1 MYCCKL
7 RGIVV
12 SSFVVGLMVVCAG
25 LVLSLSAT
33 PALAQA
39 TSTGT
44 VSGQVTDPQNAAVV
58 GAEVKMFDPS
68 RNFSKS
74 TTTNETGRFIFVN
87 VEPGIYDV
95 TVNKA
100 GFATAKVQGQ
110 RVEVGLAL
118 TLNITLQLGSTSTII
133 EVQASAGAELQTMNA
148 TVGTT
153 MNFQSLIALPNLG
166 RDASTLVELQ
176 PAVTPN
182 GAVAGAVRDQNT
194 FQLDGANNS
203 NDMDGTMNT
212 YTPSYASNGGP
223 TGVMPTPV
231 ESIEEFKVGTVGQTA
246 DFNASSGGQISMVT
260 RRGTNQWHGTLYEF
274 YFASNFGAA
283 NNWRN
288 NHTPDPIRGL
298 PYTPIPPAHYN
309 RFGVAGG
316 GPLLPRFWGGKTYIF
331 ANWEAFRYTNATN
344 YERSTPT
351 ALMRAGV
358 VSIQNSAGV
367 YQQYNLNPVPVTV
380 NGVTY
385 PVAQCPAGA
394 CDPRGLGLNPIVKQ
408 IWDKYMPL
416 PNDPTFGDQV
426 NTQGYLAAVAIP
438 QKSAL
443 LATRL
448 DHDFSEKMRFMATY
462 RYYGFT
468 QLTTSQVDIG
478 GALPGDQ
485 FGVPAAQAPRP
496 QKPHSITAGLTS
508 TITPNL
514 TNDFRANY
522 LRNWWQ
528 WSTAA
533 APPQLPGLG
542 GALEIGGESA
552 NALIPY
558 NVNTQSVRQRFWDG
572 QDQYYRD
579 DMSLL
584 HGNHLF
590 QFGALYQRNFEYHSR
605 NDNGQGIMTSVVYQS
620 AANAGNMLPG
630 YIPTGVPA
638 NQVSNWTSLYNQ
650 VTGIVTQPQVV
661 YTRAGTNLALQPL
674 GTQAFDQSIIPTYN
688 VYFSDTWRVRPTFTL
703 TYGLGY
709 ALELPPYEING
720 KQVALVDGGN
730 NLISA
735 EDYLAQRLKAAQ
747 NGQVYNPQIGFA
759 TVRNIG
765 QGLKYPYEPFYGEF
779 SPRISAA
786 WNPKFGSGLLGSV
799 FGDGKT
805 VIRGGYSRLYG
816 RLNGVGLVLIPL
828 LGTGLLQAVSC
839 IGATI
844 QNTCPGNA
852 GNDPVNAFRIGKDG
866 LSAPLGAASPTL
878 PQPYFPGVG
887 GNLVAG
893 DGTVLDPRTKPNRSD
908 QFNFTIQRALT
919 SKMMFEIGYIGRII
933 KNEFQQIDLD
943 SVDTRLTL
951 NGQSFMN
958 AWANLFNAVN
968 SGATTFQAQP
978 WFEQALGGVGSAY
991 CAGSP
996 SCTAAVAS
1004 KQKSSIAAG
1013 QVYTVYRN
1021 LEGQKGWTLGPTQ
1034 INSPLPFQPGVGG
1047 TQATSVFVNLS
1058 NGYGNYNAGF
1068 FSFSAHN
1075 FHGLTA
1081 RSNFTWSKALG
1092 TGAVTQST
1100 SSYSVVDP
1108 FNISAMYGPQSFDY
1122 KFLYNLV
1129 MVYEP
1134 PFFKSQKG
1142 IVGHILGGWSI
1153 APLFTAQTGAPLR
1166 VGVGSNCQTFGE
1178 MNCSSGST
1186 NENAAA
1192 AAPYTGGASAKYN
1205 VTPTTG
1211 AGINGNPAIV
1221 KGASGMNMFSDPNAV
1236 YQQFRRPVLGQDVN
1250 QSGAGIIR
1258 ALPTWNLDLA
1268 LHKDIRVTE
1277 RIGAMLMFQV
1287 TNVLNHFQPSTP
1299 GLNIDSP
1306 QTWGVITSQANTP
1319 RNMAFGLRV
1328 RF

>member
-1 MYCCKL
+1 MN
-7 RGIVV
+7 
-12 SSFVVGLMVVCAG
+12 
-25 LVLSLSAT
+25 LSAT

-39 TSTGT
+39 TSTGSI
-44 VSGQVTDPQNAAVV
+44 SGQVTDPQNAAVA
-58 GAEVKMFDPS
+58 GAEVKLIDTS
-68 RNFSKS
+68 RNASKS
-74 TTTNETGRFIFVN
+74 TTTNEAGRYIFVN
-87 VEPGIYDV
+87 VEPGIYDL
-95 TVNKA
+95 TVNRA
-100 GFATAKVQGQ
+100 GFTTAKVQGQ
-110 RVEVGLAL
+110 KVDVGLAL
-118 TLNITLQLGSTSTII
+118 TMNVALQLGATSTIV
-133 EVQASAGAELQTMNA
+133 EVQATAGAELQTMNA

-153 MNFQSLIALPNLG
+153 MNFQSLVSLPNLG

-176 PAVTPN
+176 PAVAPN
-182 GAVAGAVRDQNT
+182 GSVAGAVRDQNT

-283 NNWRN
+283 NNWKN
-288 NHTPDPIRGL
+288 NHTPDPIHKL

-309 RFGVAGG
+309 RFGLAGG
-316 GPLLPRFWGGKTYIF
+316 GPLLPRFWGGKTYVF
-331 ANWEAFRYTNATN
+331 ANWEAFRYTNATT
-344 YERSTPT
+344 YERRSPT
-351 ALMRAGV
+351 ALLRAGV
-358 VSIQNSAGV
+358 VQIQNSAGV
-367 YQQYNLNPVPVTV
+367 YQPYNLNPVPVTV

-385 PVAQCPAGA
+385 QPALCPSGTT

-416 PNDPTFGDQV
+416 PNDPTFGDGV
-426 NTQGYLAAVAIP
+426 NTQGYLAAIAIP

-443 LATRL
+443 FATRL
-448 DHDFSEKMRFMATY
+448 DHDFSDKMRFMATY

-478 GALPGDQ
+478 GVLPGDK
-485 FGVPAAQAPRP
+485 FGVPAAQSPRP

-528 WSTAA
+528 WSSAA

-552 NALIPY
+552 TAALIPY

-579 DMSLL
+579 DLSLL

-590 QFGALYQRNFEYHSR
+590 QFGGLYQRNFDYHSR

-620 AANAGNMLPG
+620 AANAGNMLPA
-630 YIPTGVPA
+630 YIPSNVPST
-638 NQVSNWTSLYNQ
+638 QVGTWTTLFNQ

-661 YTRAGTNLALQPL
+661 YTRAGQQLNLQPL
-674 GTQAFDQSIIPTYN
+674 GTQAFDKSIIPTYN
-688 VYFSDTWRVRPTFTL
+688 IYFSDTWRVRPALTL

-709 ALELPPYEING
+709 ALELPPYEIDG
-720 KQVALVDGGN
+720 KQVALVDGAN
-730 NLISA
+730 NLIQA
-735 EDYLAQRLKAAQ
+735 EDYLAQRQKAAL

-759 TVRNIG
+759 TVRNVG
-765 QGLKYPYEPFYGEF
+765 RGLKYPYKTFYGEF
-779 SPRISAA
+779 SPRLSAA
-786 WNPKFGSGLLGSV
+786 WNPKFGGGLLGSV

-805 VIRGGYSRLYG
+805 VLRGGYGRIYG

-844 QNTCPGNA
+844 QGTCPGNN
-852 GNDPVNAFRIGKDG
+852 GNDPLNAFRIGTDG
-866 LSAPLGAASPTL
+866 LTAPLGAASQTL
-878 PQPYFPGVG
+878 AQPYYPGVG
-887 GNLVAG
+887 GNLPAG
-893 DGTVLDPRTKPNRSD
+893 DGTVLDPNTKPNRSD
-908 QFNFTIQRALT
+908 QFNFTIQRAIS
-919 SKMMFEIGYIGRII
+919 SKLMFEVGYIGRII

-951 NGQSFMN
+951 GGQSFMS
-958 AWANLFNAVN
+958 AWANLYNAVN
-968 SGATTFQAQP
+968 TGAAIQAQP
-978 WFEQALGGVGSAY
+978 WFEQALGGVNSPY
-991 CAGSP
+991 CTGSP

-1004 KQKSSIAAG
+1004 KQKAGVGAG

-1021 LEGQKGWTLGPTQ
+1021 LEGQKGWTLGPTM
-1034 INSPLPFQPGVGG
+1034 INTPLAQ
-1047 TQATSVFVNLS
+1047 QATSVFVNLS

-1068 FSFSAHN
+1068 FSFSAHD

-1108 FNISAMYGPQSFDY
+1108 YNVSAMYGPQSFDA
-1122 KFLYNLV
+1122 KFLYNLI

-1134 PFFKSQKG
+1134 RFFKTQKG
-1142 IVGHILGGWSI
+1142 VVGRLLGGWSI
-1153 APLFTAQTGAPLR
+1153 APLFTAQTGYPLEID
-1166 VGVGSNCQTFGE
+1166 VGSNCQTFGE

-1186 NENAAA
+1186 YENAAA

-1205 VTPTTG
+1205 VTPTSG

-1221 KGASGMNMFSDPNAV
+1221 KGASGMNMFSDPGAV
-1236 YQQFRRPVLGQDVN
+1236 FAQFRRPVLGQDVN
-1250 QSGAGIIR
+1250 QSGTGIIR

-1268 LHKDIRVTE
+1268 IHKDFRVTE
-1277 RIGAMLMFQV
+1277 RLAAQFLFQV
-1287 TNVLNHFQPSTP
+1287 TNVLNHFQPATP
-1299 GLNIDSP
+1299 SLNIENPGS
-1306 QTWGVITSQANTP
+1306 WGVITSQSNTP
-1319 RNMAFGLRV
+1319 RNMEFGLRV